1 MPGNTS
7 HARKLTIHLDCPV
20 EAACMVRFQRVR
32 NCWLAVSPF
41 WFSLVKRGGLLGKPV
56 GKPFAEL
63 LFADVASV
71 ALWSTVATMR
81 ATVALHDGREFAFE
95 THRRG
100 PDRPNPEVLDLFAQR
115 CIEVNLRP
123 RAMPGG

>member
-32 NCWLAVSPF
+32 SCWLAVSPF
-41 WFSLVKRGGLLGKPV
+41 WFSLVNHRGLLGKPV
-56 GKPFAEL
+56 GQPFAEL
-63 LFADVASV
+63 LFADVSSV
-71 ALWSTVATMR
+71 ALRSTVATMR

-95 THRRG
+95 TNRRG
-100 PDRPNPEVLDLFAQR
+100 PDKPNPEVLELFAAR
-115 CIEVNLRP
+115 CVEVSLRP
-123 RAMPGG
+123 LAMPAG

>member
-7 HARKLTIHLDCPV
+7 HAMKLTIHLDCPV

-41 WFSLVKRGGLLGKPV
+41 WFSLVKRGGVLGKPV

-71 ALWSTVATMR
+71 ALRSTVATMR
-81 ATVALHDGREFAFE
+81 ATGLCTTGPSLAFV
-95 THRRG
+95 TNRSWPRQA
-100 PDRPNPEVLDLFAQR
+100 DREVLMVFAHR
-115 CIEVNLRP
+115 C
-123 RAMPGG
+123 ASS

>member
-20 EAACMVRFQRVR
+20 EAACMVRFQGAR

-41 WFSLVKRGGLLGKPV
+41 WFSLVKRGGVFGKPV

-71 ALWSTVATMR
+71 ALQSRVATIR
-81 ATVALHDGREFAFE
+81 ATVALHDGREFAFA
-95 THRRG
+95 TNRRG

-115 CIEVNLRP
+115 CVDVNLP
-123 RAMPGG
+123 PQAVPGG